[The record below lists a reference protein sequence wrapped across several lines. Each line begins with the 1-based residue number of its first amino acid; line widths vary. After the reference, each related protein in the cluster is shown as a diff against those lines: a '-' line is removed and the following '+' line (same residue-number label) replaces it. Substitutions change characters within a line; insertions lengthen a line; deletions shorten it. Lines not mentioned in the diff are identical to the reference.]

1 MRLTLIL
8 SKLRSTMENSRLYSL
23 VGSRISQ
30 RRLEMKIT
38 QADLA
43 EAVGVSRPSLAN
55 MERGRQVIA
64 LHHLYRLVSALELA
78 AIGELVPL
86 NSQESRITGRE
97 TLEDE
102 MEMHSEDDLSD
113 DLLIEVRRARSQMI
127 ST

>member
-1 MRLTLIL
+1 
-8 SKLRSTMENSRLYSL
+8 MENSRLYSL

-55 MERGRQVIA
+55 MERGKQVIA
-64 LHHLYRLVSALELA
+64 LHHLYRLVSALELS
-78 AIGELVPL
+78 AITELVPF
-86 NSQESRITGRE
+86 NSQAGRITGRE
-97 TLEDE
+97 TLKDE
-102 MEMHSEDDLSD
+102 MKMHSEDDLSD

>member
-1 MRLTLIL
+1 
-8 SKLRSTMENSRLYSL
+8 MENSRLYSL

-30 RRLEMKIT
+30 RRLELKIT

-55 MERGRQVIA
+55 MERGKQVIA
-64 LHHLYRLVSALELA
+64 LHHLYRLVSALKLSA
-78 AIGELVPL
+78 LTELVPL
-86 NSQESRITGRE
+86 SSQENQISSRE
-97 TLEDE
+97 PLEAE
-102 MEMHSEDDLSD
+102 MKMHSEDDLSD

>member
-1 MRLTLIL
+1 
-8 SKLRSTMENSRLYSL
+8 MENSRLYSL

-64 LHHLYRLVSALELA
+64 LHHLYRLVTALELA
-78 AIGELVPL
+78 AITELVPL

-102 MEMHSEDDLSD
+102 MKMHSEDDLSD